1 MIDMISSKILLI
13 STVKYNSSVWGR
25 HQEVANNLGKYCRE
39 IIFLEPIVYY
49 SHHIPINLLDNGDN
63 PAPKNVKVINRS
75 TQMPRGFLYVM
86 YSEIMNLIYLIEYN
100 PDIIIVYS
108 TKCLMVSV
116 LAKLL
121 RKKLVFDYVD
131 DLASLQDVTLMRLFV
146 KYFYVPFIARMA
158 NVIIVTAHQ
167 LKKDL
172 IKYNKNIFLIPN
184 GVDLEKFA
192 TIEYHDE
199 CIKDGKF
206 IVGFIGSLSNW
217 VDIELIYNVAN
228 ELHNIDFV
236 FIGNGDSS
244 DRLRFLCSNLSNVHI
259 LGPIPHNKIPQAI
272 SSFNICII
280 PFKINYLTNRIC
292 PVKLF
297 EYWASKKP
305 VISTAFS
312 EIQYIGGNNV
322 IIARNEDEFI
332 KSIELLIRDNSLR
345 TNLSKKGYIEVAEK
359 YDWAKIG
366 AIYKNTIGIH

>member
-1 MIDMISSKILLI
+1 MIDMNTSKILLI
-13 STVKYNSSVWGR
+13 STVKYNSSIWGR

-39 IIFLEPIVYY
+39 VIFLEPIVYH
-49 SHHIPINLLDNGDN
+49 SRDIPTNLLDNGDN

-75 TQMPRGFLYVM
+75 TQIPRGPLYVI
-86 YSEIMNLIYLIEYN
+86 YSEIMNLLYLIECN

-116 LAKLL
+116 LARLL

-146 KYFYVPFIARMA
+146 KYFYVPFIARIA

-167 LKKDL
+167 LKNDL

-184 GVDLEKFA
+184 GVDLEKFTA
-192 TIEYHDE
+192 IEYQGE
-199 CIKDGKF
+199 CTKDGKF
-206 IVGFIGSLSNW
+206 TVGFIGSLSNW
-217 VDIELIYNVAN
+217 VDIELIYNVAK

-244 DRLRFLCSNLSNVHI
+244 NHLRALCSNLSNVHI

-280 PFKINYLTNRIC
+280 PFKINYLTDRIC

-305 VISTAFS
+305 VISTAFL
-312 EIQYIGGNNV
+312 EIQYIGENKV
-322 IIARNEDEFI
+322 IVARNENEFI
-332 KSIELLIRDNSLR
+332 RSIELLIRDSTLR

-366 AIYKNTIGIH
+366 TIYRNIIGLY